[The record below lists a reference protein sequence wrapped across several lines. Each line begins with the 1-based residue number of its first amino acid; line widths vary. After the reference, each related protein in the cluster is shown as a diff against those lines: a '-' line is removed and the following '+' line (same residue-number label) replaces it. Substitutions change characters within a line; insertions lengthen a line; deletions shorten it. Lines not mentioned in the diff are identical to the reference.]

1 MSSDNSNDATVD
13 ASASVNVQ
21 QQQQQQQQR
30 KKRVIIGVPGSS
42 FSNNFLIAWTRTL
55 YALWES
61 GKYEVVVAPGVSS
74 FVSFARM
81 KTLGLDVLRGKEQ
94 KPFNDMEYDV
104 FITLDSDMVFS
115 PDHIIELIENTEV
128 HPVVAGYYM
137 MSDCKSLVIVKD
149 WDTDFFAKN
158 GTFQFLT
165 PDYITNWKKETGSK
179 FMEVSYVG
187 MGFFAV
193 RKEVLN
199 TLNYPFFNGELQRIQ
214 KEDGTELVD
223 LSSEDVNFCKN
234 LQAAGHTVYVNVDLR
249 VGHEKPIII

>member
-1 MSSDNSNDATVD
+1 MEGGE
-13 ASASVNVQ
+13 NVP
-21 QQQQQQQQR
+21 R
-30 KKRVIIGVPGSS
+30 KKRVIIGIPGSS
-42 FSNNFLIAWTRTL
+42 FSNNFLISWTRTL

-61 GKYEVVVAPGVSS
+61 GKYEVIVAPGVSS

-81 KTLGLDVLRGKEQ
+81 KTLGLDVLRGKDQ

-104 FITLDSDMVFS
+104 YITIDSDIVFA
-115 PDHIIELIENTEV
+115 PEHIIELIENTEI

-149 WDTDFFAKN
+149 WDTDHFAKN
-158 GTFQFLT
+158 GTFEFLT
-165 PDYITNWKKETGSK
+165 PEYITNWKKETGSK

-193 RKEVLN
+193 RKDVLN
-199 TLNYPFFNGELQRIQ
+199 TLSYPFFNGDLQKIT
-214 KEDGTELVD
+214 KDDGTELVD

-249 VGHEKPIII
+249 VGHEKPVII

>member
-1 MSSDNSNDATVD
+1 MEGAAEV
-13 ASASVNVQ
+13 
-21 QQQQQQQQR
+21 R
-30 KKRVIIGVPGSS
+30 KKRVIIGIPGSS
-42 FSNNFLIAWTRTL
+42 FSNNFLISWTRTL

-61 GKYEVVVAPGVSS
+61 GKYEVIVAPGVSS

-81 KTLGLDVLRGKEQ
+81 KTLGLDVLRGKDQ

-104 FITLDSDMVFS
+104 YITIDSDIVFA
-115 PDHIIELIENTEV
+115 PEHIVELIENTEV

-149 WDTDFFAKN
+149 WDTDHFAKN
-158 GTFQFLT
+158 GTFEFLT
-165 PDYITNWKKETGSK
+165 PEYITNWKKETGSK

-199 TLNYPFFNGELQRIQ
+199 TLSYPFFNGELQKIT
-214 KEDGTELVD
+214 KDDGTELVD

-249 VGHEKPIII
+249 VGHEKPVII

>member
-1 MSSDNSNDATVD
+1 ME
-13 ASASVNVQ
+13 SAEVP
-21 QQQQQQQQR
+21 R
-30 KKRVIIGVPGSS
+30 KKRVIIGIPGSS
-42 FSNNFLIAWTRTL
+42 FSNNFLISWTRTL

-61 GKYEVVVAPGVSS
+61 GKYEVIVAPGVSS

-81 KTLGLDVLRGKEQ
+81 KTLGLDVLRGKDQ

-104 FITLDSDMVFS
+104 YITIDSDIVFA
-115 PDHIIELIENTEV
+115 PEHIVELIENTEV

-137 MSDCKSLVIVKD
+137 MSDCKSLVIVKE
-149 WDTDFFAKN
+149 WDTDHFAKN

-165 PDYITNWKKETGSK
+165 PEYITKWKGETGSK

-199 TLNYPFFNGELQRIQ
+199 TLSYPFFNGDLQRIA
-214 KEDGTELVD
+214 KDDGTELVD

>member
-1 MSSDNSNDATVD
+1 MEAAAEVP
-13 ASASVNVQ
+13 
-21 QQQQQQQQR
+21 R
-30 KKRVIIGVPGSS
+30 KKRVIIGIPGST
-42 FSNNFLIAWTRTL
+42 FSNNFLISWTRTL

-81 KTLGLDVLRGKEQ
+81 KTLGLDVLRGKNQ

-104 FITLDSDMVFS
+104 YITIDSDIVFA
-115 PDHIIELIENTEV
+115 PEHIVELIENTEI

-137 MSDCKSLVIVKD
+137 MSDCKSLVIVKE
-149 WDTDFFAKN
+149 WDTDHFAKN

-165 PDYITNWKKETGSK
+165 PEYITNWKSETGSK

-199 TLNYPFFNGELQRIQ
+199 TLSYPFFNGELQRIA

>member
-1 MSSDNSNDATVD
+1 MEGAAEV
-13 ASASVNVQ
+13 
-21 QQQQQQQQR
+21 R
-30 KKRVIIGVPGSS
+30 KKRVIIGIPGSS
-42 FSNNFLIAWTRTL
+42 FSNNFLISWTRTL

-61 GKYEVVVAPGVSS
+61 GKYEVIVAPGVSS

-81 KTLGLDVLRGKEQ
+81 KTLGLDVLRGKDQ
-94 KPFNDMEYDV
+94 KPFNDMDYDV
-104 FITLDSDMVFS
+104 YITIDSDIVFA
-115 PDHIIELIENTEV
+115 PEHIIELIENTEV

-149 WDTDFFAKN
+149 WDTDHFAKN
-158 GTFQFLT
+158 GTFEFLT
-165 PDYITNWKKETGSK
+165 PEYITNWKKETGSK

-199 TLNYPFFNGELQRIQ
+199 TLSYPFFNGDLQKIT
-214 KEDGTELVD
+214 KDDGTELVD

-249 VGHEKPIII
+249 VGHEKPVII

>member
-1 MSSDNSNDATVD
+1 MEGAAEV
-13 ASASVNVQ
+13 
-21 QQQQQQQQR
+21 R
-30 KKRVIIGVPGSS
+30 KKRVIIGIPGSS
-42 FSNNFLIAWTRTL
+42 FSNNFLISWTRTL

-61 GKYEVVVAPGVSS
+61 GKYEVIVAPGVSS

-81 KTLGLDVLRGKEQ
+81 KTLGLDVLRGKDQ

-104 FITLDSDMVFS
+104 YITIDSDIVFA
-115 PDHIIELIENTEV
+115 PEHIVELIENTEV

-149 WDTDFFAKN
+149 WDTDHFAKN
-158 GTFQFLT
+158 GTFEFLT
-165 PDYITNWKKETGSK
+165 PEYITNWKKETGSK

-199 TLNYPFFNGELQRIQ
+199 TLSYPFFNGDLQKIT
-214 KEDGTELVD
+214 KDDGTELVD

-249 VGHEKPIII
+249 VGHEKPVII

>member
-1 MSSDNSNDATVD
+1 MEGAAEV
-13 ASASVNVQ
+13 
-21 QQQQQQQQR
+21 R
-30 KKRVIIGVPGSS
+30 KKRVIIGIPGSS
-42 FSNNFLIAWTRTL
+42 FSNNFLISWTRTL

-61 GKYEVVVAPGVSS
+61 GKYEVIVAPGVSS

-81 KTLGLDVLRGKEQ
+81 KTLGLDVLRGKDQ

-104 FITLDSDMVFS
+104 YITIDSDIVFA
-115 PDHIIELIENTEV
+115 PEHIIELIENTEV

-149 WDTDFFAKN
+149 WDTDHFAKN
-158 GTFQFLT
+158 GTFEFLT
-165 PDYITNWKKETGSK
+165 PEYITNWKKETGSK

-193 RKEVLN
+193 RKDVLN
-199 TLNYPFFNGELQRIQ
+199 TLSYPFFNGELQKIT
-214 KEDGTELVD
+214 KDDGTELVD

-249 VGHEKPIII
+249 VGHEKPVII